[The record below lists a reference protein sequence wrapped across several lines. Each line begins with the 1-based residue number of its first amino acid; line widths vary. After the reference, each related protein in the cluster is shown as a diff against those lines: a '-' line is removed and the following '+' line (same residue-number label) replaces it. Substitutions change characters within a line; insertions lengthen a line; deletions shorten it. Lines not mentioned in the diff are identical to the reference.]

1 MPSTN
6 KKVKLSSE
14 WFFKIKNGVIIEQ
27 WDYAN
32 IVTVFNQLGFALNP
46 PSNRE

>member
-1 MPSTN
+1 MPPTN
-6 KKVKLSSE
+6 KEVKLSSE

-27 WDYAN
+27 RDYAN
-32 IVTVFNQLGFALNP
+32 IATVLNQLGFALNP